1 MAGYNCQTLCHVC
14 RRLQDPII
22 SRVEDRLA
30 AWTHLN
36 ISHQEDMQILRYGIG
51 QKYGAHYDSL
61 VEGSPRV
68 ATVLLYLSNS
78 TQEGG
83 ETAFPLVRLAASICC
98 ARQSSSCLWFK
109 HCKTS
114 SLKEAA
120 GCQKLCCCTF
130 HTNNNKNKNVVYI
143 CLQTL
148 NPVTMS
154 WNCMAC
160 KFHWQ

>member
-1 MAGYNCQTLCHVC
+1 MAHINCVDIVTNRSWVLLSMTRLDGMACSVH

-22 SRVEDRLA
+22 SRIEDRLA

-36 ISHQEDMQILRYGIG
+36 VSHQEDMQILRYGIG

-83 ETAFPLVRLAASICC
+83 ETAFPLVRFCLSVIRNAPIILAEAQK
-98 ARQSSSCLWFK
+98 RTFPP
-109 HCKTS
+109 
-114 SLKEAA
+114 SLS
-120 GCQKLCCCTF
+120 GSML
-130 HTNNNKNKNVVYI
+130 Y
-143 CLQTL
+143 
-148 NPVTMS
+148 
-154 WNCMAC
+154 
-160 KFHWQ
+160 